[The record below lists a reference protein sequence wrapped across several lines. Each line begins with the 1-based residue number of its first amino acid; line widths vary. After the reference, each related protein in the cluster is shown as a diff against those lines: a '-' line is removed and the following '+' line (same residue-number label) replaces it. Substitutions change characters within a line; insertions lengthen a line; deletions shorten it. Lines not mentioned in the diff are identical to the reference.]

1 MKIKKNT
8 IITLEELSKKSLQL
22 CFFIIEY
29 TQEKNT
35 RRRKWEKKRNTIL
48 NLLL

>member
-29 TQEKNT
+29 TQEKILGEENG
-35 RRRKWEKKRNTIL
+35 RRKEIQY
-48 NLLL
+48 